1 MKKVKHIHCK
11 MNKHKAETVIDA
23 KNKQVVARGEMG
35 GGISGIGE
43 KD

>member
-1 MKKVKHIHCK
+1 MWNLKAKHI
-11 MNKHKAETVIDA
+11 NKHKKAETVIDA